1 MVEDDLAQHHSG
13 PAVEAA
19 PFLPEQDLRTQQT
32 GDRAPLAGFEW
43 GLARALHGEASLGS
57 RRRSIAERLVA
68 MPKGDEQLGVSP
80 DGLGSRKKCRVKLF
94 TPRVIQLVAGRE
106 YLQCPLQ
113 QALGIFDPVEV
124 NGRIG
129 PQGA

>member
-1 MVEDDLAQHHSG
+1 LS
-13 PAVEAA
+13 
-19 PFLPEQDLRTQQT
+19 EQDFCAQQT
-32 GDRAPLAGFEW
+32 GDRAPLARFEW
-43 GLARALHGEASLGS
+43 GLALALRGETSLSS
-57 RRRSIAERLVA
+57 RRRTIAERLVA
-68 MPKGDEQLGVSP
+68 MPEGDEQLGVSP
-80 DGLGSRKKCRVKLF
+80 DGLGSCEKCRVKRF

-113 QALGIFDPVEV
+113 QALGISDPVEV